1 MNFDWSLLAA
11 PMAAGLLV
19 LATHVPLGMEV
30 LRRGIIFI
38 DLAIAQVAGLGVMV
52 ALMLD
57 WDSPL
62 AVQAAAAGAA
72 LGGALLLT
80 WTERRFA
87 DVQEALIGLL
97 FVVAAAGGILVLAGN
112 PHGGEHLQDIL
123 AGQILWVGWA
133 RLGPIAALYALV
145 LVLWFALGPRL
156 GRAGFYLLFALVVTA
171 SVQLVGVLLVFA
183 SLIAPA
189 LALRHLRRGR
199 LAAAYALGTL
209 GYGAGL
215 VLSALADLPAGA
227 TVVCCLGVL
236 AVLFLVVLG
245 RKSGPPGP
253 EAIA

>member
-1 MNFDWSLLAA
+1 VNFDWSLLAA

-72 LGGALLLT
+72 LGAAVLLT
-80 WTERRFA
+80 WTEKRFPE
-87 DVQEALIGLL
+87 VQEALIGLL
-97 FVVAAAGGILVLAGN
+97 FVVAAAAGILVLAGN
-112 PHGGEHLQDIL
+112 PHGGEHLQDLL

-133 RLGPIAALYALV
+133 RLVSVAALYAVILF
-145 LVLWFALGPRL
+145 LWFAARPRL
-156 GRAGFYLLFALVVTA
+156 GRAGFYLLFALTVTA

-189 LALRHLRRGR
+189 VAIRRLERGR
-199 LAAAYALGTL
+199 LAVAYALGTL
-209 GYGAGL
+209 AYAAGL
-215 VLSALADLPAGA
+215 ALSAMADLPAGA
-227 TVVCCLGVL
+227 AIVCCLGGVAFL
-236 AVLFLVVLG
+236 ALAAFSGG
-245 RKSGPPGP
+245 RS
-253 EAIA
+253 